1 MSTRSQVIV
10 PSPHTNPSSYKRLPD
25 SALRQTPELPT
36 SIDLD
41 LDPNLLW
48 TAFSHRLRILAMRTA
63 GVDDA
68 WPKTLRPWTTHVL
81 PPSPS
86 RLPEVLAKKQA
97 TLQGVRALRET
108 ASLLV
113 HITRL
118 HKQLMR
124 AVDVA
129 YFRETTQLLCQEAF
143 YEALQ
148 LVSSDDNEQGTV
160 EGVVQSRGTG
170 GQVELGPL
178 RRRLY
183 AVRCERRCP
192 LPRAGIREIY
202 SDLLVPALLQAHLFF
217 RVRLSKQKLVYP
229 VKDYPEDG
237 EPVYVIVFSYP
248 GPGGGAGQFSVD
260 RLGSA
265 SPLVEEIILCLCRVL
280 VLPVACRWAQ
290 HAAECLDK
298 IAVEASL
305 DKY

>member
-1 MSTRSQVIV
+1 MMCQLRSVTDCCHRKDMYHV
-10 PSPHTNPSSYKRLPD
+10 YS
-25 SALRQTPELPT
+25 
-36 SIDLD
+36 
-41 LDPNLLW
+41 NLLYL
-48 TAFSHRLRILAMRTA
+48 SCHGRRHHLLQ
-63 GVDDA
+63 
-68 WPKTLRPWTTHVL
+68 
-81 PPSPS
+81 
-86 RLPEVLAKKQA
+86 VLAKKQA

-148 LVSSDDNEQGTV
+148 LVSSDDTEQGTV
-160 EGVVQSRGTG
+160 EGAVQPKGTG

-202 SDLLVPALLQAHLFF
+202 SDLLVPALLQ
-217 RVRLSKQKLVYP
+217 VLSSPPYPYSFLV
-229 VKDYPEDG
+229 
-237 EPVYVIVFSYP
+237 
-248 GPGGGAGQFSVD
+248 
-260 RLGSA
+260 
-265 SPLVEEIILCLCRVL
+265 
-280 VLPVACRWAQ
+280 
-290 HAAECLDK
+290 
-298 IAVEASL
+298 
-305 DKY
+305 